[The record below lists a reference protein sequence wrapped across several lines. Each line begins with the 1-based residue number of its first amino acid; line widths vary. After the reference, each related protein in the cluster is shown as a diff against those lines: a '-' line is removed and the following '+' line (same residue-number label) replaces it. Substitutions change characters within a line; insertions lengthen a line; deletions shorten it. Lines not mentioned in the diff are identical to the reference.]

1 MRKPLIRLSAF
12 VFTIATALG
21 FLHNPAQGR
30 TMEDMPVAVL
40 RAIDKVSART
50 VTFDVPVDKT
60 VKFGHS
66 LFIKPRACRK
76 SSPLDEPEAASFL
89 QIWEK
94 KADDATGEEKAD
106 WVFSGWMF
114 ASSPALSA
122 MDHAVY
128 DVWVID
134 CKNSATSDARKVP
147 FSQEA
152 APAGVPPG
160 TTGPDSPN
168 PPVKEPAAE
177 EPPAK
182 N

>member
-1 MRKPLIRLSAF
+1 MPVRRLSL
-12 VFTIATALG
+12 VVVLALV
-21 FLHNPAQGR
+21 LLALPASPVAAR
-30 TMEDMPVAVL
+30 TMENMPVAVL

-60 VKFGHS
+60 VKFGRS

-76 SSPLDEPEAASFL
+76 ASQLDAPESAAFL
-89 QIWEK
+89 QVWEK
-94 KADDATGEEKAD
+94 KPDPDNGDEKAE

-114 ASSPALSA
+114 ASSPGLSA

-134 CKNSATSDARKVP
+134 CKNASAKDGDKTS
-147 FSQEA
+147 FSDEK
-152 APAGVPPG
+152 APDGGA
-160 TTGPDSPN
+160 
-168 PPVKEPAAE
+168 EPAALPDDE
-177 EPPAK
+177 TGSEADEDGQ